1 MKRRTVFLMG
11 IVCIVIISPVF
22 VNADPFWR
30 INGAVQSGKLSGD
43 QISGDIESGNA
54 FGVSL
59 DLGYLVE
66 LYQKEPIAS
75 AVKINK
81 KLNKCKVIIDG
92 EDWTVLYHVFV
103 KDKDGKDGDNLYI
116 YRQEKKFP
124 YDADVKLLQIRNQ
137 STMLSEKAE
146 KIEKK
151 EIDALKKSNA
161 KAIKIRMLSKTVFS
175 KKISKTNEVTG
186 VQVKPMSQY
195 YIQPLV
201 TLGLYD
207 DLLFKGQ
214 TLLGSDMHL
223 LKVKRPISMSLE
235 FGGWADSVRAHF
247 GVFVGLSQ
255 LSYQVTDAYANFV
268 SDTANGGQQW
278 NFFWGLTFMSN
289 IDADSRYG
297 ARLAFNNGSISALK
311 TLDRNWNVSTTE
323 LTVYYQR
330 KF

>member
-1 MKRRTVFLMG
+1 MF
-11 IVCIVIISPVF
+11 ISCPVS
-22 VNADPFWR
+22 VTANPFWR

-43 QISGDIESGNA
+43 QILGDIKSDNA
-54 FGVSL
+54 FGISL
-59 DLGYLVE
+59 DLGYQVN
-66 LYQKEPIAS
+66 LYKKESVTS
-75 AVKINK
+75 AVKEYK
-81 KLNKCKVIIDG
+81 RLTKFKVIIDG
-92 EDWTVLYHVFV
+92 EEWDVFLHLKV
-103 KDKDGKDGDNLYI
+103 KDKAGIEGDNIYI

-186 VQVKPMSQY
+186 VQVKPISQY

-214 TLLGSDMHL
+214 TLLGSEMHL

-255 LSYQVTDAYANFV
+255 LSYQVTDEYANFV